1 MYTAYM
7 TRRTPWL
14 VAPLL
19 LIMLFVPTHIE
30 AQTPQS
36 LNILFI
42 YLDDLGCVD

>member
-1 MYTAYM
+1 MYTVYM
-7 TRRTPWL
+7 NRRTPWL

-36 LNILFI
+36 PNILFI